1 MDKKIK
7 YTTNPS
13 LLLIADILEL
23 LMGDGGT
30 IYVGMNKDGT
40 IIGLDNANL
49 VMREINMMIINAYP
63 ELILSTHTRI
73 EITGGKEIIRIDVLL
88 DGFIEEYVYYD
99 QFYQETKNMF
109 VPIDQFEE
117 AKYKTEAKGYLI

>member
-23 LMGDGGT
+23 LTNDGGT
-30 IYVGMNKDGT
+30 IYVGMEKDGSVV
-40 IIGLDNANL
+40 GLENANL
-49 VMREINMMIINAYP
+49 VMREVNMMIINAYP

-73 EITGGKEIIRIDVLL
+73 EITGGKEIVRIDVLL
-88 DGFIEEYVYYD
+88 DGYIEEYVYYD

-109 VPIDQFEE
+109 VPIDQFEK
-117 AKYKTEAKGYLI
+117 AKYKTRAN